1 MRNKQ
6 VMVKTLLP
14 SVDPSLIALR
24 PKVVAIPS
32 MQSKDA
38 PCDASHG
45 HHHKQ
50 TAIALATRIFCF
62 ATEGR
67 RKKYFLND

>member
-6 VMVKTLLP
+6 VMVKTLLRAKQ
-14 SVDPSLIALR
+14 VDPSLIALR

-62 ATEGR
+62 AVRAKHAR
-67 RKKYFLND
+67 R

>member
-6 VMVKTLLP
+6 VMVKTLR
-14 SVDPSLIALR
+14 DPSLIALH
-24 PKVVAIPS
+24 VAIPS

-38 PCDASHG
+38 PCDRAKGHGHG

-62 ATEGR
+62 TR